1 MLHAPTRCSR
11 DFRLLAEAPTV
22 PLTCGIRSGNG
33 LYDAA
38 LFVEVDR
45 RDYSGLLPGKAT
57 DGEILDFIG
66 EIANVMAGR
75 FLGQRSFRKHF
86 GLHPGRYYDKF
97 RKIIHGIHGPFHSK
111 GRVDMKKSVVIV
123 DDSKFIVMMLQ
134 DFFQEVMGYEVLA
147 TGCNGIQ
154 AVDLYRKHKPDLLTL
169 DLTMPIK
176 DGQTALVEI
185 LGEFPAARV
194 MVISALDDST
204 LLECVKMGA
213 KAYMEKP
220 LQLEDEEY
228 RRDFLET
235 LEEAFPPES
244 GNGQ

>member
-1 MLHAPTRCSR
+1 
-11 DFRLLAEAPTV
+11 
-22 PLTCGIRSGNG
+22 
-33 LYDAA
+33 
-38 LFVEVDR
+38 
-45 RDYSGLLPGKAT
+45 
-57 DGEILDFIG
+57 
-66 EIANVMAGR
+66 
-75 FLGQRSFRKHF
+75 
-86 GLHPGRYYDKF
+86 
-97 RKIIHGIHGPFHSK
+97 
-111 GRVDMKKSVVIV
+111 MKKSVVIV

-147 TGCNGIQ
+147 TGCNGVQ

-185 LGEFPAARV
+185 LGEYPAARI
-194 MVISALDDST
+194 MVISALDDSS

-220 LQLEDEEY
+220 LQLGDEEY
-228 RRDFLET
+228 RKDFRET
-235 LEEAFPPES
+235 LEEMFPPES

>member
-1 MLHAPTRCSR
+1 
-11 DFRLLAEAPTV
+11 
-22 PLTCGIRSGNG
+22 
-33 LYDAA
+33 
-38 LFVEVDR
+38 
-45 RDYSGLLPGKAT
+45 
-57 DGEILDFIG
+57 
-66 EIANVMAGR
+66 
-75 FLGQRSFRKHF
+75 
-86 GLHPGRYYDKF
+86 
-97 RKIIHGIHGPFHSK
+97 
-111 GRVDMKKSVVIV
+111 MKKSVVIV